1 MSEKKNQFWLKTT
14 ILFLLVIL
22 TYQQSNY
29 IKNSNFTQSGC
40 TPSASSTCTVSNAFS
55 DSSWTISAFPGGGAA
70 TTTVLVNAKTTRSQ
84 SPDPNQNAV
93 WMVDAS
99 NTKKPICLTQTIP
112 SLPSGTY
119 IFPYYLF
126 VTTDNLDPTL

>member
-1 MSEKKNQFWLKTT
+1 MREKKN
-14 ILFLLVIL
+14 LFLPKTIILLLLIVL

-40 TPSASSTCTVSNAFS
+40 TPSASSTCTVTNSFS
-55 DSSWTISAFPGGGAA
+55 DGSWTVSAFPGGGAA
-70 TTTVLVNAKTTRSQ
+70 TTTVLVNAKTVRSQ
-84 SPDPNQNAV
+84 APDPSQNAV

-99 NTKKPICLTQTIP
+99 NTIKPICLTQTIS

-119 IFPYYLF
+119 LFPYYLF
-126 VTTDNLDPTL
+126 VTTSNTDPTL